1 MKNFLSAA
9 KGRQGAG
16 AGSLYIAFS
25 FAVSGALTFGFQS
38 LAAHALGKAGY
49 APLALLWSST
59 FLVVQV
65 LWIGA
70 TQTLGRYIAE
80 REAKG
85 QDWRPVIRSVKRWQ
99 IGLSGAFVLVALPIS
114 PWLTG
119 LFGDPW
125 LTVVF
130 VVSMV
135 AYAPEYF
142 RRGIFNGHHQSS
154 RLGAQILA
162 ESAGRLLIAA
172 ALLAAGMGVLG
183 PAIAILLAPI
193 IGVLAVR
200 PAPAEP
206 PEHEGEPFSAMN
218 ALKFAGPVLT
228 CVAFAQV
235 LMNGGPILVS
245 VLGGTPAQVGLFGAA
260 MILTRIPQYII
271 SPAIGALLPHAS
283 RILSTGGYGPFGRF
297 VGRAV
302 GVVGLVGVLM
312 VGATW
317 LLGEWGIKLFA
328 GSEFDA
334 SREMLVT
341 LAAVAAFYLLCDML
355 NQALFALGHARLASL
370 GWLVGLVVSAL
381 CLAILDTDVLSRV
394 SYSLAIGTLAAAMAQ
409 AAFYLMARRSATVSR
424 SG

>member
-1 MKNFLSAA
+1 MRSLLKT
-9 KGRQGAG
+9 RQGAA
-16 AGSLYIAFS
+16 AGSVYIALS
-25 FAVSGALTFGFQS
+25 FAISGALTFGFQS
-38 LAAHALGKAGY
+38 LSAHALGKAGY
-49 APLALLWSST
+49 APLALLWSTT

-80 REAKG
+80 REARG
-85 QDWRPVIRSVKRWQ
+85 QDWRPVIRSVRRWQ
-99 IGLSGAFVLVALPIS
+99 IGLVVVSTVAALLAS

-125 LTVVF
+125 LTVIF
-130 VVSMV
+130 VLALA

-162 ESAGRLLIAA
+162 ESSGRLLIAA
-172 ALLAAGMGVLG
+172 GLLAVGLGALG

-200 PAPAEP
+200 PAPVEP
-206 PEHEGEPFSAMN
+206 PGHEGEPFFAAN
-218 ALKFAGPVLT
+218 AFRFAGPVLA

-260 MILTRIPQYII
+260 LILTRIPQYII

-283 RILSTGGYGPFGRF
+283 RILSTGGYRPFGRF

-302 GVVGLVGVLM
+302 GVVGLVGILM

-317 LLGEWGIKLFA
+317 VLGEWGIRVFA
-328 GSEFDA
+328 GRDFDA

-341 LAAVAAFYLLCDML
+341 LAAVAAFYLMCDML
-355 NQALFALGHARLASL
+355 NQALFALGHARLAAL
-370 GWLVGLVVSAL
+370 GWLIGLIVCAV
-381 CLAILDTDVLSRV
+381 CLVALDTDVLYRV
-394 SYSLAIGTLAAAMAQ
+394 SYSLAIGTLAAGLAQ
-409 AAFYLMARRSATVSR
+409 AAFYLMTRRSAR
-424 SG
+424 GSG